1 MAYFWHIARL
11 VLACIER
18 VRMMTS
24 SAEDCW
30 RLSRDC
36 GRWAAETRDGTARLA
51 FRQMSTA
58 WGRLAYS
65 EEFTAPVEQIDSLS
79 AEDSNATIKDPS
91 SPPPVGKRDWTSPR
105 ERLSLRSG
113 ALLKHVQRRL
123 SGLGVKR
130 EAP

>member
-1 MAYFWHIARL
+1 MARTN
-11 VLACIER
+11 R
-18 VRMMTS
+18 VRTMTS

-65 EEFTAPVEQIDSLS
+65 EEFTAPVEQIGSLS
-79 AEDSNATIKDPS
+79 AQDSNATIRDPF
-91 SPPPVGKRDWTSPR
+91 SPPPIRKRDWTSPR
-105 ERLSLRSG
+105 ERLSLGSG
-113 ALLKHVQRRL
+113 ALLKHLQRRL
-123 SGLGVKR
+123 SGLTAKR
-130 EAP
+130 EDSP

>member
-1 MAYFWHIARL
+1 
-11 VLACIER
+11 
-18 VRMMTS
+18 
-24 SAEDCW
+24 
-30 RLSRDC
+30 
-36 GRWAAETRDGTARLA
+36 
-51 FRQMSTA
+51 MSTA

-65 EEFTAPVEQIDSLS
+65 EEFTAPIEQIDSLS

-91 SPPPVGKRDWTSPR
+91 SPPPVRKRDWTSPR